1 MKQLILDTNI
11 CIELLNGN
19 EHTIKKLS
27 KYSVICVPII
37 VCGELLFGAKNSKRS
52 KSNEKKFKTFI
63 DSCVVLNTNSLV
75 AKEYA
80 TIRKYLKDNGTPI
93 PENDIWI
100 AAICKVNDIPLATKD
115 KHFKN
120 ILGIS
125 LAKF

>member
-19 EHTIKKLS
+19 EQTIKKLS

-52 KSNEKKFKTFI
+52 KANEKKFKIFI

-80 TIRKYLKDNGTPI
+80 SIRKYLKDNGTPI

-120 ILGIS
+120 ITGIS